1 MSEEKARSDAEAL
14 ALALGITFFIVR
26 SDEGLYSAVQ
36 QPPPECEIIAA
47 IEPPV
52 RDKRLFDELGFGEI
66 SHQD

>member
-26 SDEGLYSAVQ
+26 SDAGDYSAVQ

-47 IEPPV
+47 IEPV
-52 RDKRLFDELGFGEI
+52 RRPGGVPGFGDI
-66 SHQD
+66 NP